1 VPLAPTRLLRP
12 AAELAPG
19 YADALRRGFEPSTFL
34 GPAVA
39 AKHVAAIE
47 QDAAAF
53 VASLDD
59 PVGQGSVTLPDGRQ
73 VPRLPGFTRWIEADG
88 FCGVVHFRW
97 QRGTTALPPHVLG
110 HIGYLVVPW
119 RQREGH
125 ATRALGLLL
134 AEIAP
139 LGLPWVE
146 LSTDPGNVAS
156 IRVIEAHGGRLV
168 ERFTRPESFGG
179 GEALRFR
186 IALSRAPLPR

>member
-1 VPLAPTRLLRP
+1 MLRP
-12 AAELAPG
+12 AADLAPG

-34 GPAVA
+34 GPALA
-39 AKHVAAIE
+39 ERHLAAIAE
-47 QDAAAF
+47 DAAAF
-53 VASLDD
+53 CASLED
-59 PVGQGSVTLPDGRQ
+59 PVGEGSITLPDGRQ

-88 FCGVVHFRW
+88 FCGVVHFRR
-97 QRGTTALPPHVLG
+97 QKGTAELPSHVLG

-134 AEIAP
+134 KEVAP

-146 LSTDPGNVAS
+146 LSTDPDNIAS
-156 IRVIEAHGGRLV
+156 IRVIAANGGRLV
-168 ERFTRPESFGG
+168 ERFTRPASFGG

-186 IALSRAPLPR
+186 IALAP